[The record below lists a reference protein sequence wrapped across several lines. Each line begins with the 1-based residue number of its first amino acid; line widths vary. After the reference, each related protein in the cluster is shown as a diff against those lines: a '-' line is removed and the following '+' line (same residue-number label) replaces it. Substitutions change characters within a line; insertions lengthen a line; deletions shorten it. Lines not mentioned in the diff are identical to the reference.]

1 MQQMTVGDYVYNVEI
16 REDTDVL
23 IAPESEPLFALD
35 TETVPIQDG
44 HPTIPA
50 LLQVCC
56 HATRQ
61 VHVIPAE
68 NIDAYL
74 CALFARNPDA
84 YYAMHSAPFDLEVL
98 GLLRPDRK
106 FLLDA
111 VKNRKVIDTGIRY
124 ILHSLAMGRVAH
136 DWRLF
141 MVARDILKI
150 EITKDDDIRLTFSP
164 GMELSDDHI
173 EYAAK
178 DSAVT
183 AQIALAMPAYKTE
196 FLQLI
201 GFIALSDIGR
211 RGMSVDRNYLRELQ
225 ERFQNRFQGACQQL
239 SAFGFYPGE
248 KGNEAVKQKIMRY
261 IEQELQFVD
270 GDTSLKFQRTDKKGD
285 IQMTDQSL
293 EIMGTHRHPFIEA
306 HTESSH
312 CTKVLTTFLKD
323 SLVREDD
330 KVHPV
335 FTPLVRTGR
344 TSCKRPNLQQLPRKE
359 NIRGIY
365 LPSKGYLF
373 YDVDYAQLEL
383 CALAQTCLEWQG
395 KSRMAEVINEGQDL
409 HSWFAAAI
417 LGKDVGLVTKEERQI
432 AKACNFGFPGG
443 LGIRTFQVF
452 AVSNYDIE
460 LPLDRCRELK
470 RMWLDAFPEMRQHL
484 KPQPDQTYSSEEDQT
499 YITRTT
505 TGRIRR
511 NASYCSAC
519 NNPFQGLAAD
529 GARLALWVLFLDRF
543 RMVNFIHDEII
554 FELEE
559 LDPQLQSKIR
569 RINELMIWGMKQVIT
584 RVNISVDGTLMRRW
598 YKEAEPVLDGHG
610 NLLVWEPTTT

>member
-16 REDTDVL
+16 HQDTDVL

-35 TETVPIQDG
+35 TETVPIRDG

-50 LLQVCC
+50 FLQVCC
-56 HATRQ
+56 HATKQ
-61 VHVIPAE
+61 VHVVPAD

-74 CALFARNPDA
+74 YTLFDRNPGA
-84 YYAMHSAPFDLEVL
+84 HYAMHNAPFDLDVL
-98 GLLRPDRK
+98 GLLRPDRE

-111 VKNRKVIDTGIRY
+111 VKKRKVIDTGIRY
-124 ILHSLAMGRVAH
+124 ILHSLALGRVSY

-150 EITKDDDIRLTFSP
+150 EIAKDDDIRLTFSP
-164 GMELSDDHI
+164 GMDLPDDHL

-178 DSAVT
+178 DAAIT
-183 AQIALAMPAYKTE
+183 AQLALAMPAYKTE

-211 RGMSVDRNYLRELQ
+211 RGMSVDREYLHELQ
-225 ERFQNRFQGACQQL
+225 ERFQTRFQEASQQL
-239 SAFGFYPGE
+239 AAFGYYPRE
-248 KGNEAVKQKIMRY
+248 KGNEAVKQRVMRH
-261 IEQELQFVD
+261 IEKELQFVD
-270 GDTSLKFQRTDKKGD
+270 NDTSLQFHRTDKKGD
-285 IQMTDQSL
+285 VQMTDQSL

-306 HTESSH
+306 HKESSH
-312 CTKVLTTFLKD
+312 CIKVLSSFLKE

-330 KVHPV
+330 KVHPI
-335 FTPLVRTGR
+335 FSPLVKTGR
-344 TSCKRPNLQQLPRKE
+344 TSCRRPNLQQLPRKE

-365 LPSKGYLF
+365 RPSEGNLF
-373 YDVDYAQLEL
+373 YAVDYAQLEL

-395 KSRMAEVINEGQDL
+395 NSRMAEVINEGQDL
-409 HSWFAAAI
+409 HSWFAAEI
-417 LGKDVGLVTKEERQI
+417 LGKDVGLVTKGERQL

-443 LGIRTFQVF
+443 LGVRTFQVY
-452 AVSNYDIE
+452 AVTNYGVE
-460 LPLDRCRELK
+460 LPLDRCKELK

-484 KPQPDQTYSSEEDQT
+484 KPQEDQTYSNEENQT

-529 GARLALWVLFLDRF
+529 GARLALWYLFLERF
-543 RMVNFIHDEII
+543 HMVNFVHDEII
-554 FELEE
+554 FELGEM
-559 LDPQLQSKIR
+559 DPQLQSKVR

-610 NLLVWEPTTT
+610 NLLVWEPKTT

>member
-35 TETVPIQDG
+35 TETVPIRDG

-50 LLQVCC
+50 FLQVCC

-68 NIDAYL
+68 NIDDYL

-124 ILHSLAMGRVAH
+124 ILHSLAMGRVPH

-141 MVARDILKI
+141 MVAREILKI

-164 GMELSDDHI
+164 GMELSDEHL

-178 DSAVT
+178 DSAIT
-183 AQIALAMPAYKTE
+183 AQLALAMPAYKTE
-196 FLQLI
+196 FLQLV

-211 RGMSVDRNYLRELQ
+211 RGMSVDRKYLRELQ
-225 ERFQNRFQGACQQL
+225 ERFQIRFQEAGQQL
-239 SAFGFYPGE
+239 SAFGYYPGE
-248 KGNEAVKQKIMRY
+248 KGNEAVKQKVMRY

-270 GDTSLKFQRTDKKGD
+270 GDTSLQFQRTDKKGD

-293 EIMGTHRHPFIEA
+293 EIMGTHKHPFIEA
-306 HTESSH
+306 HKESSH
-312 CTKVLTTFLKD
+312 CLKVLTTFLKD

-365 LPSKGYLF
+365 LPSEGYLL
-373 YDVDYAQLEL
+373 YAVDYAQLEL

-395 KSRMAEVINEGQDL
+395 ESRMAEVINDGQDL

-417 LGKDVGLVTKEERQI
+417 LGKDVGLVTKAERQI

-460 LPLDRCRELK
+460 LPLDRCKELK
-470 RMWLDAFPEMRQHL
+470 LMWLDAFPEMRQHL
-484 KPQPDQTYSSEEDQT
+484 KPQEDQTYSSEEDRT

-529 GARLALWVLFLDRF
+529 GARLALWFLFLDRF

-554 FELEE
+554 FELGE

-569 RINELMIWGMKQVIT
+569 RINELMVWGMKQVIT

>member
-1 MQQMTVGDYVYNVEI
+1 
-16 REDTDVL
+16 
-23 IAPESEPLFALD
+23 
-35 TETVPIQDG
+35 
-44 HPTIPA
+44 
-50 LLQVCC
+50 
-56 HATRQ
+56 
-61 VHVIPAE
+61 
-68 NIDAYL
+68 
-74 CALFARNPDA
+74 
-84 YYAMHSAPFDLEVL
+84 
-98 GLLRPDRK
+98 
-106 FLLDA
+106 
-111 VKNRKVIDTGIRY
+111 
-124 ILHSLAMGRVAH
+124 
-136 DWRLF
+136 
-141 MVARDILKI
+141 
-150 EITKDDDIRLTFSP
+150 
-164 GMELSDDHI
+164 
-173 EYAAK
+173 
-178 DSAVT
+178 
-183 AQIALAMPAYKTE
+183 
-196 FLQLI
+196 
-201 GFIALSDIGR
+201 
-211 RGMSVDRNYLRELQ
+211 
-225 ERFQNRFQGACQQL
+225 
-239 SAFGFYPGE
+239 
-248 KGNEAVKQKIMRY
+248 
-261 IEQELQFVD
+261 
-270 GDTSLKFQRTDKKGD
+270 
-285 IQMTDQSL
+285 
-293 EIMGTHRHPFIEA
+293 
-306 HTESSH
+306 
-312 CTKVLTTFLKD
+312 
-323 SLVREDD
+323 
-330 KVHPV
+330 
-335 FTPLVRTGR
+335 
-344 TSCKRPNLQQLPRKE
+344 
-359 NIRGIY
+359 
-365 LPSKGYLF
+365 
-373 YDVDYAQLEL
+373 
-383 CALAQTCLEWQG
+383 
-395 KSRMAEVINEGQDL
+395 MAEVINEGQDL

-584 RVNISVDGTLMRRW
+584 RVNISVDGTLMKRW